1 MKARLGG
8 FAPHGPKGQGGEMN
22 LAHAIAVLA
31 FLMMSATMARA
42 QTADERIGRCST
54 QEPMAEVAASPH
66 WTSWGIDLSNTRF
79 QPRAMA
85 GLGAKD
91 IPRLKLKWAFG
102 FPGSSH
108 AWSQPTVAGGRV
120 FVGSQGGHVYAL
132 DARSGCTYWSF
143 DAGGATRTAIVI
155 GDWPGRAGAHLAYF
169 TTIPGWLYALD
180 AQTGEQVWKARVE
193 DHVST
198 RLTGS
203 PVIYGGKLY
212 VPAASFEEG
221 MSANAKYTCCSFRGS
236 LSAFD
241 ALTGA
246 RLWKRLII
254 DAPLAVLKRNDL
266 GQEAVGPSGGSI
278 WSSPAIDPKRKAIY
292 VTTGN
297 GFSGP
302 AQNTTDAIVALDLDT
317 GNLRWSRQVAKDI
330 FVPGCNGAGDGK
342 IACPEQNG
350 PDADFG
356 SAPILVH
363 LRDRDVIVAGQKSG
377 SVWAVDPDRQGEV
390 VWRYEAA
397 SFDAGEFGAIAWGQ
411 AADAKNVYVPV
422 SNIQDP
428 ARAGG
433 LHAIALATGKRAWF
447 APPPPLGCA
456 ASPGCSGAQAAA
468 PSVIDGVV
476 FAGSA
481 DGVLRAYSTGDGKI
495 LWSADT
501 NGEFQTVN
509 GVKAHGGSMISAGPA
524 IAGAMLY
531 VNSGYGSHAARGGN
545 VLLAYGID

>member
-1 MKARLGG
+1 MTDVMG
-8 FAPHGPKGQGGEMN
+8 
-22 LAHAIAVLA
+22 
-31 FLMMSATMARA
+31 
-42 QTADERIGRCST
+42 
-54 QEPMAEVAASPH
+54 SPR
-66 WTSWGIDLSNTRF
+66 WTDWGIDLSNTRF

-85 GLGAKD
+85 GLRAQD
-91 IPRLKLKWAFG
+91 LPRLKLKWAFG
-102 FPGSSH
+102 FPGSTH

-132 DARSGCTYWSF
+132 DARTGCIYWSF

-155 GDWPGRAGAHLAYF
+155 GDWPGHAGLAYF
-169 TTIPGWLYALD
+169 TTIPGWLFALD
-180 AQTGEQVWKARVE
+180 AQTGLLVWKARVE

-203 PVIYGGKLY
+203 PVLYQGRLY

-221 MSANAKYTCCSFRGS
+221 MAANAKYTCCSFRGS

-241 ALTGA
+241 AATGT
-246 RLWKRLII
+246 RLWKSLTI
-254 DAPLAVLKRNDL
+254 DAPPEVLKRDGT
-266 GQEAVGPSGGSI
+266 GQQVVGPAGGSI
-278 WSSPAIDPKRKAIY
+278 WSSPVIDPKRKAIY

-302 AQNTTDAIVALDLDT
+302 PQPNTDAIVALDLDS
-317 GNLRWSRQVAKDI
+317 GKVRWSRQVAPDI
-330 FVPGCNGAGDGK
+330 FVPGCGAPPGNSK

-363 LRDRDVIVAGQKSG
+363 LPGHDLIVAGQKSG
-377 SVWAVDPDRQGEV
+377 SVWAVDPDRRGAV
-390 VWRYEAA
+390 VWRYQAA
-397 SFDAGEFGAIAWGQ
+397 SFDAGEFGAIVWGQ
-411 AADAKNVYVPV
+411 AADASNVYVPV

-428 ARAGG
+428 RHAGG
-433 LHAIALATGKRAWF
+433 LHAIALSTGRRVWY
-447 APPPPLGCA
+447 APPPAPQCTPGAGCTR
-456 ASPGCSGAQAAA
+456 AQASA
-468 PSVIDGVV
+468 PSVIEGVV

-481 DGVLRAYSTGDGKI
+481 DGVLRAYSSRDGNI
-495 LWSADT
+495 VWSADT

-509 GVKAHGGSMISAGPA
+509 GVRAHGGSMISAGPA
-524 IAGAMLY
+524 IAGGMLY

-545 VLLAYGID
+545 VLLAYGLD